1 MSVMSLAQPVAHGG
15 AGSRIADDLRHRVIV
30 VDRATKAIIWQ
41 YGETDRSGH
50 APGYLFDPDGFD
62 LDVFRDWRRATVR
75 P

>member
-1 MSVMSLAQPVAHGG
+1 M
-15 AGSRIADDLRHRVIV
+15 IV

-50 APGYLFDPDGFD
+50 APGYLFYPDGFD
-62 LDVFRDWRRATVR
+62 LDVFRDWRGAAAK